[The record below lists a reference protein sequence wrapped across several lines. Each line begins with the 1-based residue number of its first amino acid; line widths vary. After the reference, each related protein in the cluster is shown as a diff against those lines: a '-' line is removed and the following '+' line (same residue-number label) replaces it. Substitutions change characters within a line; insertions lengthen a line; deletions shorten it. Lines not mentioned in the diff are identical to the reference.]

1 MRIRDL
7 VIDAITLLAMFAAF
21 YGGSVIL
28 WAMS

>member
-1 MRIRDL
+1 